1 MKFKTIAAATL
12 AVATMLG
19 MGACGS
25 SAGAKD
31 DKTITFWHNATAGDG
46 KQYWEDMA
54 KAFEKKTGVKVQ
66 IQAIQNEDFEGKLT
80 TAMQDPASGPDV
92 YMTLGGAKTKDM
104 IDAGQAMDL
113 TDKISDTVKKQMSS
127 ALESMCPMTARSMVF
142 QSLCSL
148 VASGIPRICSSR
160 LASMP
165 RRPPSAS

>member
-54 KAFEKKTGVKVQ
+54 K
-66 IQAIQNEDFEGKLT
+66 
-80 TAMQDPASGPDV
+80 
-92 YMTLGGAKTKDM
+92 
-104 IDAGQAMDL
+104 
-113 TDKISDTVKKQMSS
+113 
-127 ALESMCPMTARSMVF
+127 RS
-142 QSLCSL
+142 
-148 VASGIPRICSSR
+148 R
-160 LASMP
+160 
-165 RRPPSAS
+165 RRPVSRSRSKPSKTRISKAS